1 VTTEFEV
8 SLLGPKG
15 EPVDL
20 FRTFMSH
27 GVADLPS
34 NVDERRRTYTTTL
47 ALPRTRPRTIRISE
61 GRPGF
66 ARVEAEGRRLGQWE
80 ADDLTTAVRRI
91 LNVDEDL
98 SDFYALVADD
108 PDPVKTKRTLIRTWA
123 RTGEP
128 YATSATYRRF
138 CKCTSSGSSS

>member
-1 VTTEFEV
+1 V
-8 SLLGPKG
+8 SSSRPEQPHDQPDELHHAAGLDYLLPG
-15 EPVDL
+15 
-20 FRTFMSH
+20 
-27 GVADLPS
+27 
-34 NVDERRRTYTTTL
+34 NVDEGRRTDTTTL

-66 ARVEAEGRRLGQWE
+66 ARGEGEGRRLGQRE

-108 PDPVKTKRTLIRTWA
+108 PDLSWA
-123 RTGEP
+123 RGVRKFKRP
-128 YATSATYRRF
+128 RIH
-138 CKCTSSGSSS
+138 G